1 MPLSSG
7 IIERLRAEFPG
18 LLSSTVFL
26 DNAGGSQVPRVVAEA
41 MRAHLLGSYA
51 QLGGDYPESR
61 RTRETIDGARAD
73 VRTLMNGEGLGEVV
87 LGASTTLLCHMLAGC
102 YADGL
107 AERPERD
114 ELVIS
119 TAGHESDVG
128 CWLKLSKRGFKVKT
142 WSVNATTLRHEAAD
156 LAALVGPRTRLVA
169 FPHVSNLLGDIE
181 DVAGLTRVAHA
192 AGARVMVDGVAYAPH
207 RAMDVAAWGC
217 DWYVYSTYKVCGP
230 HMAALFGRHGAFA
243 ELTGPNHFFI
253 DPKAVPYKF
262 ELGGVNHEGCA
273 GLKALAG
280 YLRLV
285 AGEGEAGGGLSRGT
299 VERAF
304 ARITELEVALQ
315 GRLLEYLRGEPRV
328 RIVGPAHGAAT
339 RVSTISFV
347 RPGRSSQSIALA
359 LNAQGLAVRFGSFYS
374 NRLAEQL
381 GLDPADG
388 VVRASLVHYNTPAEV
403 ERLIGAL
410 RGEIG

>member
-1 MPLSSG
+1 MSSG

-18 LLSSTVFL
+18 LSSSTVFL

-41 MRAHLLGSYA
+41 MRAYLLGSYA

-61 RTRETIDGARAD
+61 RARETIDGARAD
-73 VRTLMNGEGLGEVV
+73 VRTLMNGQGLGEVV
-87 LGASTTLLCHMLAGC
+87 LGASTTLLCLMLAGC
-102 YADGL
+102 YADAL

-128 CWLKLSKRGFKVKT
+128 CWLKLAKRGFKVKT

-156 LAALVGPRTRLVA
+156 LAALVGERTRLVA

-181 DVAGLTRVAHA
+181 DVARLTRVAQA
-192 AGARVMVDGVAYAPH
+192 AGARVMVDGVAFAPH

-230 HMAALFGRHGAFA
+230 HMAALFGRHEALA

-273 GLKALAG
+273 GLRALAE

-285 AGEGEAGGGLSRGT
+285 AGETAVAGAALSRVT

-315 GRLLEYLRGEPRV
+315 GRLLEYLRGESRV
-328 RIVGPAHGAAT
+328 RIIGPAHGAAT

-347 RPGRSSQSIALA
+347 WAGRSSQSIALA
-359 LNAQGLAVRFGSFYS
+359 LNAEGLAVRFGSFYS

-388 VVRASLVHYNTPAEV
+388 VVRASLVHYNTAAEV

-410 RGEIG
+410 RTSG